1 MRRPDGCKCRVIR
14 LEVVYFVHAS
24 TMRPSFLHTQTRNAQ
39 ATHQNRKVTGT
50 VNNIFNKASIGLRTF
65 IAITQEAS
73 KVRTTALVVLSLQM
87 DTSAGVWVCGTG
99 SDVVIVAYYMT
110 AKCTEGYR
118 YREANGDF
126 PIVIEFSG
134 ISQSADP
141 ILALFHHAILRL
153 AASSR

>member
-1 MRRPDGCKCRVIR
+1 
-14 LEVVYFVHAS
+14 
-24 TMRPSFLHTQTRNAQ
+24 
-39 ATHQNRKVTGT
+39 
-50 VNNIFNKASIGLRTF
+50 
-65 IAITQEAS
+65 
-73 KVRTTALVVLSLQM
+73 VRATALVVLCLQM
-87 DTSAGVWVCGTG
+87 EISAGVWFCGTG

-110 AKCTEGYR
+110 AKCTEG